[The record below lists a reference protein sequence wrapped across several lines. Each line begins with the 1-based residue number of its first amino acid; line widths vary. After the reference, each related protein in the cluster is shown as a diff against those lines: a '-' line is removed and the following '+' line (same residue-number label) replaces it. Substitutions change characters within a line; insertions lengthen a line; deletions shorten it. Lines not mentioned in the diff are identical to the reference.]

1 MLSEDQERKAFE
13 LLCAHW
19 REGRRMRRL
28 PEALRPKSR
37 REGYAIQAWIE
48 ASGAGATLGWKLAA
62 TSREGQAHIGV
73 DGPLA
78 GRLLAERVVPSGAT
92 VSLGT
97 SVMWVVE
104 VEFVFRLERDLVP
117 QAEPYTVEE
126 AMEAV
131 EALHLGLGLPDS
143 RLDDYAEVGAPELLA
158 DAACAN
164 HFVLGPP
171 APEVWRSLDLSAHPV
186 RAIVVGRCER

>member
-13 LLCAHW
+13 LLWAHW

-48 ASGAGATLGWKLAA
+48 ASGAGPTPGWKLAA

-78 GRLLAERVVPSGAT
+78 GRLLAERVVPSG
-92 VSLGT
+92 
-97 SVMWVVE
+97 
-104 VEFVFRLERDLVP
+104 
-117 QAEPYTVEE
+117 
-126 AMEAV
+126 
-131 EALHLGLGLPDS
+131 GLS
-143 RLDDYAEVGAPELLA
+143 RY
-158 DAACAN
+158 
-164 HFVLGPP
+164 GP
-171 APEVWRSLDLSAHPV
+171 
-186 RAIVVGRCER
+186 